1 MPRDPLTQGE
11 ATIKWIEDFCVR
23 PDGRAVRLTAE
34 QRALCYSFYDA
45 GQQVPIAP
53 PLSGYLVLYHLVG
66 PAAKAGHPPPA
77 TADAFSVWTAAGP
90 LLRSHL
96 TRSGARITC
105 RALGTSWSSGSVAA
119 CDHVEGG

>member
-53 PLSGYLVLYHLVG
+53 PLGVVFSCSTIWSAPRRRLGIRRLPLPTRFRCG
-66 PAAKAGHPPPA
+66 PRL
-77 TADAFSVWTAAGP
+77 GP
-90 LLRSHL
+90 SFVPISRV
-96 TRSGARITC
+96 
-105 RALGTSWSSGSVAA
+105 RALGSPAA
-119 CDHVEGG
+119 RWEQAGHRGRWRV